1 MIHLRIL
8 LAAVAVTFASALALA
23 SSVQAHD
30 CGARIQSIQDV
41 GSADNIQDCLRTGQ
55 TYGVT
60 IGAVVAGVGVVIA
73 IVGLPG
79 RRPAPPPRPASP
91 PPPVQRREPEPPH
104 HADPCFDQQVRHT
117 TARAGARTTFNALQT
132 LRTQRGYLESL
143 WESTRET
150 GYLSAVVDVGMM
162 AGSLWTK
169 PLAAGLGMTLA
180 KQALAQ
186 KAAESVLKALGKEL
200 AKDLIKHLEDQHI
213 DWIDVLGKAGESRTK
228 SLATEMI
235 KEQLTKIEFDRMAA
249 ELAGTGKVPDL
260 AAIEKDFSGP
270 IGDAAG
276 QMVDIVKLG
285 SSTMKV
291 SEKLEAI
298 RKAIS
303 TVDDHVFTAEERW
316 ESAVN
321 EMDLAHDSLNRCRDL
336 HGAAGGQA

>member
-1 MIHLRIL
+1 MAAGAVDDRVPHPERERSFHIWIDPRRPGQEGALIHLRIL

-30 CGARIQSIQDV
+30 CGARIQSIPDV
-41 GSADNIQDCLRTGQ
+41 GSADSIQDCLRTGQ

-186 KAAESVLKALGKEL
+186 KAAESVLKALGTGSQRDGPRARPPQPMPRPPRSGGCPSMNL
-200 AKDLIKHLEDQHI
+200 RGCAAAAAADAPARLGLESPRYRDEEGV
-213 DWIDVLGKAGESRTK
+213 WW
-228 SLATEMI
+228 
-235 KEQLTKIEFDRMAA
+235 
-249 ELAGTGKVPDL
+249 
-260 AAIEKDFSGP
+260 
-270 IGDAAG
+270 
-276 QMVDIVKLG
+276 
-285 SSTMKV
+285 
-291 SEKLEAI
+291 
-298 RKAIS
+298 
-303 TVDDHVFTAEERW
+303 TV
-316 ESAVN
+316 
-321 EMDLAHDSLNRCRDL
+321 
-336 HGAAGGQA
+336 AGGRWQAWRTDTWHAADP

>member
-1 MIHLRIL
+1 MNDAFICD
-8 LAAVAVTFASALALA
+8 AVRTPFGRYG
-23 SSVQAHD
+23 
-30 CGARIQSIQDV
+30 GA
-41 GSADNIQDCLRTGQ
+41 
-55 TYGVT
+55 
-60 IGAVVAGVGVVIA
+60 
-73 IVGLPG
+73 
-79 RRPAPPPRPASP
+79 
-91 PPPVQRREPEPPH
+91 
-104 HADPCFDQQVRHT
+104 
-117 TARAGARTTFNALQT
+117 
-132 LRTQRGYLESL
+132 
-143 WESTRET
+143 
-150 GYLSAVVDVGMM
+150 LSAIRTDD
-162 AGSLWTK
+162 
-169 PLAAGLGMTLA
+169 LATLP
-180 KQALAQ
+180 
-186 KAAESVLKALGKEL
+186 LKALLERNPGLDPKAIED
-200 AKDLIKHLEDQHI
+200 AWVQQYIRISGVINLEDQQI